1 MRIITDFLNELNASN
16 SSNYKLEVL
25 KKYNNEIIKE
35 FLSLVYDKV
44 KYSYGIKKVPEFQN
58 NSEIIDFNTI
68 KNTFIAL
75 HNRDFTG
82 NKAISVIQTL
92 LNNKT
97 PEITRIITCILDRDI
112 HSGISTKQI
121 NKVYKKLITEFPYM
135 RCSLMDKFKNIRFP
149 AMIQIK
155 ADGTY
160 RTFIKKGDSIQAFS
174 RSGES
179 YDHPKVYSALLNLPD
194 GAYIGE
200 LICNEVE
207 GTNSTEIR
215 YKSNGLLNSLTPPEN
230 VTFYMWDYLTLEE
243 FENGNSKTPYK
254 ERFEFVWRLT
264 ESLESDILTVV
275 RTRVIDNIEAANEY
289 LNTWLKEGEE
299 GAILKN
305 CDAVFKN
312 GTSTEQIKLKPEIEV
327 EVRCVDFTEGNGK
340 FKDTFGAIVF
350 KTDDELIQGKVS
362 GISDSERV
370 EIFKNSSKYL
380 NKVFT
385 VKATALTKSEDS
397 DVYALMHPRFNG
409 FREDKDYTDTLDRV
423 KNMGLKF

>member
-1 MRIITDFLNELNASN
+1 MQIITDFLNELNASN

-82 NKAISVIQTL
+82 NKAIGVIQTL

-121 NKVYKKLITEFPYM
+121 NKVHKKLITEFPYM

-160 RTFIKKGDSIQAFS
+160 RTFIKKGDSVQAFS

-207 GTNSTEIR
+207 GANSTEIR

-264 ESLESDILTVV
+264 ESLESDTLTVV

-312 GTSTEQIKLKPEIEV
+312 GTSVEQIKLKPEIEV
-327 EVRCVDFTEGNGK
+327 EVRCIDFTEGNGK
-340 FKDTFGAIVF
+340 FKDTFGAIIF

>member
-1 MRIITDFLNELNASN
+1 
-16 SSNYKLEVL
+16 
-25 KKYNNEIIKE
+25 
-35 FLSLVYDKV
+35 
-44 KYSYGIKKVPEFQN
+44 
-58 NSEIIDFNTI
+58 
-68 KNTFIAL
+68 
-75 HNRDFTG
+75 
-82 NKAISVIQTL
+82 
-92 LNNKT
+92 
-97 PEITRIITCILDRDI
+97 
-112 HSGISTKQI
+112 
-121 NKVYKKLITEFPYM
+121 M

-160 RTFIKKGDSIQAFS
+160 RTFIKKGDSVRAFS

-207 GTNSTEIR
+207 GANSTEIR

-264 ESLESDILTVV
+264 ESLESDTLTVV
-275 RTRVIDNIEAANEY
+275 RTRVIDNIETANEH

-327 EVRCVDFTEGNGK
+327 EVRCIGFTEGNGK

-350 KTDDELIQGKVS
+350 KTDDDLIQGKVS
-362 GISDSERV
+362 GISDSERL

>member
-1 MRIITDFLNELNASN
+1 MQIITDFLNELNTSN

-25 KKYNNEIIKE
+25 KKYNNGIIKE

-58 NSEIIDFNTI
+58 NSETIDFNTI

-121 NKVYKKLITEFPYM
+121 NKVHKKLITEFPYM

-160 RTFIKKGDSIQAFS
+160 RTFIKKGDSVQAFS

-200 LICNEVE
+200 LICNEV
-207 GTNSTEIR
+207 GGANSTEIR

-243 FENGNSKTPYK
+243 FENGSSKTPYK

-264 ESLESDILTVV
+264 ETLEYDTLTVV
-275 RTRVIDNIEAANEY
+275 RTRVVDNLESVNIY

-327 EVRCVDFTEGNGK
+327 EVRCIGFTEGNGK

-362 GISDSERV
+362 GISDVERA

-397 DVYALMHPRFNG
+397 EIYALMHPRFNG

>member
-207 GTNSTEIR
+207 GANSTEIR

>member
-1 MRIITDFLNELNASN
+1 MQIITDFLNELNTSN

-25 KKYNNEIIKE
+25 KKYNDEIIKE

-58 NSEIIDFNTI
+58 NSEITDFNTI

-82 NKAISVIQTL
+82 NKAISVVQSL

-121 NKVYKKLITEFPYM
+121 NKVHKKLITEFPYM

-160 RTFIKKGDSIQAFS
+160 RTFIKKGDSVQAFS

-207 GTNSTEIR
+207 GANSTEIR

-264 ESLESDILTVV
+264 ESLESDTLTVV

-327 EVRCVDFTEGNGK
+327 EVRCIDFTEGNGK

-350 KTDDELIQGKVS
+350 KTDDDLIQGKVS
-362 GISDSERV
+362 GISDAERV

-397 DVYALMHPRFNG
+397 EIYALMHPRFNG

>member
-1 MRIITDFLNELNASN
+1 MQIITDFLNELNASN

-58 NSEIIDFNTI
+58 NSETIDFNTI

-121 NKVYKKLITEFPYM
+121 NKVHKKLITEFPYM

-160 RTFIKKGDSIQAFS
+160 RTFIKKGDSVQAFS

-207 GTNSTEIR
+207 GANSTEIR

-264 ESLESDILTVV
+264 ESLESDTLTVV

-327 EVRCVDFTEGNGK
+327 EVRCIDFTEGNGK

-362 GISDSERV
+362 GISDAERV
-370 EIFKNSSKYL
+370 EIFKNRSKYL

-397 DVYALMHPRFNG
+397 EIYALMHPRFNG

>member
-1 MRIITDFLNELNASN
+1 MQIITDFLNELNASN

-58 NSEIIDFNTI
+58 NNETIDFNTI

-82 NKAISVIQTL
+82 NKAISVVQSL

-121 NKVYKKLITEFPYM
+121 NKVHKKLITEFPYM

-160 RTFIKKGDSIQAFS
+160 RTFIKKGDSVQAFS

-264 ESLESDILTVV
+264 ESLESNTLTVV

-327 EVRCVDFTEGNGK
+327 EVRCIDFTEGNGK

-362 GISDSERV
+362 GISDTERA

-397 DVYALMHPRFNG
+397 EIYALMHPRFNG

>member
-1 MRIITDFLNELNASN
+1 MQIITDFLNELNASN

-58 NSEIIDFNTI
+58 NNETIDFNTI

-82 NKAISVIQTL
+82 NKAISVVQSL

-121 NKVYKKLITEFPYM
+121 NKVHKKLITEFPYM

-160 RTFIKKGDSIQAFS
+160 RTFIKKGDSVQAFS

-264 ESLESDILTVV
+264 ESLESNTLTVV

-289 LNTWLKEGEE
+289 LNTWIKEGEE

-327 EVRCVDFTEGNGK
+327 EVRCIDFTEGNGK
-340 FKDTFGAIVF
+340 FKDTFGAIIF
-350 KTDDELIQGKVS
+350 KTDDDLIQGKVS

>member
-1 MRIITDFLNELNASN
+1 MQIITDFLNELNASN

-58 NSEIIDFNTI
+58 NSEITDFNTI

-121 NKVYKKLITEFPYM
+121 NKVHKKLITEFPYM

-160 RTFIKKGDSIQAFS
+160 RTFIKKGDSVQAFS

-200 LICNEVE
+200 LICDEVE
-207 GTNSTEIR
+207 GANSTEIR

-264 ESLESDILTVV
+264 ESLESDTLTVV
-275 RTRVIDNIEAANEY
+275 RTRVIDNIETANEY

-299 GAILKN
+299 GAVLKN

-312 GTSTEQIKLKPEIEV
+312 GTSAEQIKLKPEIEV
-327 EVRCVDFTEGNGK
+327 EVRCIAFTEGNGK

-397 DVYALMHPRFNG
+397 EIYALMHPRFNG

>member
-1 MRIITDFLNELNASN
+1 MQIITDFLNELNASN

-58 NSEIIDFNTI
+58 NNETIDFNTI

-82 NKAISVIQTL
+82 NKAISVVQSL

-97 PEITRIITCILDRDI
+97 PEITRIITYILDRDI

-121 NKVYKKLITEFPYM
+121 NKVHKKLITEFPYM

-160 RTFIKKGDSIQAFS
+160 RTFIKKGDSAQAFS

-264 ESLESDILTVV
+264 ESLESDTLTVV

-327 EVRCVDFTEGNGK
+327 EVRCIDFTEGNGK

-362 GISDSERV
+362 GISDTERA

-397 DVYALMHPRFNG
+397 EIYALMHPRFNG

>member
-1 MRIITDFLNELNASN
+1 MQIITDFLNELNASN

-58 NSEIIDFNTI
+58 NSEITDFNTI

-121 NKVYKKLITEFPYM
+121 NKVHKKLITEFPYM

-160 RTFIKKGDSIQAFS
+160 RTFIKKGDSVQAFS

-200 LICNEVE
+200 LICDEVE
-207 GTNSTEIR
+207 GANSTEIR

-264 ESLESDILTVV
+264 ESLESDTLTVV
-275 RTRVIDNIEAANEY
+275 RTRVIDNIETANEY

-299 GAILKN
+299 GAVLKN

-327 EVRCVDFTEGNGK
+327 EVRCIAFTEGNGK

>member
-1 MRIITDFLNELNASN
+1 MQIITDFLNELNASN

-121 NKVYKKLITEFPYM
+121 NKVHKKLITEFPYM

-160 RTFIKKGDSIQAFS
+160 RTFIKKGDSVQAFS

-254 ERFEFVWRLT
+254 ERFEFVWGLT
-264 ESLESDILTVV
+264 ESLESNTLSVV
-275 RTRVIDNIEAANEY
+275 KTEIVNDLESANAY

-299 GAILKN
+299 GTILKN

-327 EVRCVDFTEGNGK
+327 EVRCIGFTEGNGK

-350 KTDDELIQGKVS
+350 KTDDDLIQGKVS
-362 GISDSERV
+362 GISDAERV

>member
-1 MRIITDFLNELNASN
+1 MQIITDFLNELNASN

-25 KKYNNEIIKE
+25 KKYDNEIIKE

-58 NSEIIDFNTI
+58 NSEITDFNTI

-121 NKVYKKLITEFPYM
+121 NKVHKKFITEFPYM
-135 RCSLMDKFKNIRFP
+135 RCSLIDKFKNIRFP

-160 RTFIKKGDSIQAFS
+160 RTFIKKGDSVQAFS

-207 GTNSTEIR
+207 GANSTEIR

-327 EVRCVDFTEGNGK
+327 EVRCIGFTEGNGK

-350 KTDDELIQGKVS
+350 KTDDDLIQGKVS
-362 GISDSERV
+362 GISDSERL

>member
-1 MRIITDFLNELNASN
+1 MQIITDFLNELNASN

-58 NSEIIDFNTI
+58 NSETIDFNTI

-121 NKVYKKLITEFPYM
+121 NKVHKKLITEFPYM

-160 RTFIKKGDSIQAFS
+160 RTFIKKGDSVQAFS

-207 GTNSTEIR
+207 GANSTEIR

-254 ERFEFVWRLT
+254 ERFGFVWRLT
-264 ESLESDILTVV
+264 ESLESDTLTVV

-327 EVRCVDFTEGNGK
+327 EVRCIDFTEGNGK

-362 GISDSERV
+362 GISDAERV

>member
-1 MRIITDFLNELNASN
+1 MQIITDFLNELNASN

-58 NSEIIDFNTI
+58 NSETIDFNTI

-121 NKVYKKLITEFPYM
+121 NKVHKKLITEFPYM

-160 RTFIKKGDSIQAFS
+160 RTFIKKGDNIQAFS

-207 GTNSTEIR
+207 GNNSTEIR
-215 YKSNGLLNSLTPPEN
+215 YKSNGLLNSLTPPGN

-264 ESLESDILTVV
+264 ESLESDTLTVV

-327 EVRCVDFTEGNGK
+327 EVRCIDFTEGNGK

-362 GISDSERV
+362 GISDAERV
-370 EIFKNSSKYL
+370 EIFKNRSKYL

>member
-1 MRIITDFLNELNASN
+1 MQIITDFLNELNASN

-25 KKYNNEIIKE
+25 KKYNNETIKE

-58 NSEIIDFNTI
+58 NSEITDFNTI

-75 HNRDFTG
+75 HNRDLTG
-82 NKAISVIQTL
+82 NKAIGVIHTL

-121 NKVYKKLITEFPYM
+121 NKVHKKLITEFPYM

-160 RTFIKKGDSIQAFS
+160 RTFIKKGDSVQAFS

-179 YDHPKVYSALLNLPD
+179 YEHPKVYSALLNLPD

-207 GTNSTEIR
+207 GANSTEIR

-254 ERFEFVWRLT
+254 ERFEFVRNHIG
-264 ESLESDILTVV
+264 SLESDTLSVV
-275 RTRVIDNIEAANEY
+275 RTEIVNDLETANEY

-327 EVRCVDFTEGNGK
+327 EVRCIDFTEGNGK
-340 FKDTFGAIVF
+340 FKDTFGAIIF

-362 GISDSERV
+362 GISDSERL

>member
-264 ESLESDILTVV
+264 ESLESDTLTVV

>member
-1 MRIITDFLNELNASN
+1 MQIITDFLNELNASN

-58 NSEIIDFNTI
+58 NSETIDFNTI

-97 PEITRIITCILDRDI
+97 PEITRIITCILDRDM
-112 HSGISTKQI
+112 HSGISIKQI
-121 NKVYKKLITEFPYM
+121 NKVHKKLITEFPYM

-160 RTFIKKGDSIQAFS
+160 RTFIKKGDSVQAFS

-179 YDHPKVYSALLNLPD
+179 YEHPKVYSALLNLPD

-264 ESLESDILTVV
+264 ESLESDTLTVV

-327 EVRCVDFTEGNGK
+327 EVRCIGFTEGNGK

-362 GISDSERV
+362 GISDAERV

>member
-1 MRIITDFLNELNASN
+1 MQIITDFLNELNASN

-82 NKAISVIQTL
+82 NKAIGVIQTL

-121 NKVYKKLITEFPYM
+121 NKVHKKLITEFPYM

-160 RTFIKKGDSIQAFS
+160 RTFIKKGDSVQAFS

-207 GTNSTEIR
+207 GANSTEIR

-264 ESLESDILTVV
+264 ESLESDTLTVV

-305 CDAVFKN
+305 CGAVFKN

-327 EVRCVDFTEGNGK
+327 EVRCIDFTEGNGK
-340 FKDTFGAIVF
+340 FKDTFGAIIF

>member
-1 MRIITDFLNELNASN
+1 MQIITDFLNELNASN

-58 NSEIIDFNTI
+58 NSEITDFNTI

-112 HSGISTKQI
+112 HSGISIKQI
-121 NKVYKKLITEFPYM
+121 NKVHKKLITEFPYM

-160 RTFIKKGDSIQAFS
+160 RTFIKKGDSVQAFS

-207 GTNSTEIR
+207 GANSTEIR

-264 ESLESDILTVV
+264 ESLESDALTVV
-275 RTRVIDNIEAANEY
+275 RTRVIGNIEAANEY

-327 EVRCVDFTEGNGK
+327 EVRCIDFTEGNGK

-362 GISDSERV
+362 GISDSERL

>member
-1 MRIITDFLNELNASN
+1 MQIITDFLNELNASN

-25 KKYNNEIIKE
+25 KKYNNEIIRE

-58 NSEIIDFNTI
+58 NSETIDFNTI

-121 NKVYKKLITEFPYM
+121 NKVHKKLITEFPYM

-160 RTFIKKGDSIQAFS
+160 RTFIKKGDSVQAFS

-179 YDHPKVYSALLNLPD
+179 YEHPKVYSALLNLPD

-243 FENGNSKTPYK
+243 FENGSSKTPYK

-264 ESLESDILTVV
+264 ETLEYDTLTVV
-275 RTRVIDNIEAANEY
+275 RTRVVDNLESVNIY

-327 EVRCVDFTEGNGK
+327 EVRCIDFTEGNGK

-350 KTDDELIQGKVS
+350 KTDDELIRGKVS
-362 GISDSERV
+362 GISDSERL

>member
-1 MRIITDFLNELNASN
+1 MQIITDFLNELNASN

-58 NSEIIDFNTI
+58 NNKTIDFNTI

-82 NKAISVIQTL
+82 NKAISVVQSL

-121 NKVYKKLITEFPYM
+121 NKVHKKLITEFPYM

-160 RTFIKKGDSIQAFS
+160 RTFIKKGDSVQAFS

-264 ESLESDILTVV
+264 ESLESNTLTVV

-327 EVRCVDFTEGNGK
+327 EVRCIDFTEGNGK

-362 GISDSERV
+362 GISDTERV

-397 DVYALMHPRFNG
+397 EIYALMHPRFNG

>member
-1 MRIITDFLNELNASN
+1 MQIITDFLNELNASN

-44 KYSYGIKKVPEFQN
+44 KYSYGIKKIPEFQN
-58 NSEIIDFNTI
+58 NNETIDFNTI
-68 KNTFIAL
+68 KNAFIAL

-82 NKAISVIQTL
+82 NKAISVVQSL

-121 NKVYKKLITEFPYM
+121 NKVHKKLITEFPYM

-160 RTFIKKGDSIQAFS
+160 RTFIKKGDSTQAFS

-264 ESLESDILTVV
+264 ESLESDTLTVV

-327 EVRCVDFTEGNGK
+327 EVRCIDFTEGNGK

-362 GISDSERV
+362 GISDIERV

-397 DVYALMHPRFNG
+397 EIYALMHPRFNG

>member
-1 MRIITDFLNELNASN
+1 MQIITDFLNELNASN

-58 NSEIIDFNTI
+58 NSEIADFNTI

-121 NKVYKKLITEFPYM
+121 NKVHKKLITEFPYM

-160 RTFIKKGDSIQAFS
+160 RTFIKKGDSVQAFS

-207 GTNSTEIR
+207 GANSTEIR

-264 ESLESDILTVV
+264 ESLESDTLTVV

-327 EVRCVDFTEGNGK
+327 EVRCIDFTEGNGK
-340 FKDTFGAIVF
+340 FKDTFGAIIF
-350 KTDDELIQGKVS
+350 KTDDDLIQGKVS

>member
-1 MRIITDFLNELNASN
+1 MQIITDFLNELNASN

-58 NSEIIDFNTI
+58 NSEITDFNTI

-82 NKAISVIQTL
+82 NKAISVVQSL

-121 NKVYKKLITEFPYM
+121 NKVHKKLITEFPYM

-160 RTFIKKGDSIQAFS
+160 RTFIKKGDSVQAFS

-264 ESLESDILTVV
+264 ESLESNTLTVV

-327 EVRCVDFTEGNGK
+327 EVRCIDFTEGNGK

-362 GISDSERV
+362 GISDIERV

>member
-1 MRIITDFLNELNASN
+1 MQIITDFLNELNASN

-25 KKYNNEIIKE
+25 KKYNDEIIKE

-44 KYSYGIKKVPEFQN
+44 KYSYGIKKIPEFQN
-58 NSEIIDFNTI
+58 NNETIDFNTI

-82 NKAISVIQTL
+82 NKAISVVQSL

-121 NKVYKKLITEFPYM
+121 NKVHKKLITEFPYM

-200 LICNEVE
+200 LICNDVD
-207 GTNSTEIR
+207 GANSTEIR

-243 FENGNSKTPYK
+243 FENGNSETPYK

-264 ESLESDILTVV
+264 ESLESDTLTVV

-340 FKDTFGAIVF
+340 FKDTFGAIIF

-362 GISDSERV
+362 GISDIERV

-397 DVYALMHPRFNG
+397 EIYALMHPRFNG

>member
-1 MRIITDFLNELNASN
+1 MQIITDFLNELNASN

-82 NKAISVIQTL
+82 NKAIGVIQTL

-121 NKVYKKLITEFPYM
+121 NKVHKKLITEFPYM

-160 RTFIKKGDSIQAFS
+160 RTFIKKGDSVQAFS

-179 YDHPKVYSALLNLPD
+179 YEHPKVYSALLNLPD

-207 GTNSTEIR
+207 GANSTEIR

-264 ESLESDILTVV
+264 ESLESDTLTVV

-312 GTSTEQIKLKPEIEV
+312 GTSVEQIKLKPEIEV
-327 EVRCVDFTEGNGK
+327 EVRCIDFTEGNGK
-340 FKDTFGAIVF
+340 FKDTFGAIIF

>member
-1 MRIITDFLNELNASN
+1 MQIITDFLNELNASN

-121 NKVYKKLITEFPYM
+121 NKVHKKLITEFPYM

-149 AMIQIK
+149 TMIQIK

-160 RTFIKKGDSIQAFS
+160 RTFIKKGDSVQAFS

-179 YDHPKVYSALLNLPD
+179 YEHPKVYSALLNLPD

-207 GTNSTEIR
+207 GANSTEIR

-264 ESLESDILTVV
+264 ESLESDTLTVV

-327 EVRCVDFTEGNGK
+327 EVRCIDFTEGNGK

-350 KTDDELIQGKVS
+350 KTDDDLIQGKVS

>member
-1 MRIITDFLNELNASN
+1 MQIITDFLNELNASN

-25 KKYNNEIIKE
+25 KKYSNEIIKE

-58 NSEIIDFNTI
+58 NSEIVDFNTI

-121 NKVYKKLITEFPYM
+121 NKVHKKLITEFPYM

-160 RTFIKKGDSIQAFS
+160 RTFIKKGDSVQAFS

-179 YDHPKVYSALLNLPD
+179 YDHPKVYSVLLNLPD

-207 GTNSTEIR
+207 GANSTEIR

-264 ESLESDILTVV
+264 ESLESDTLTVV

-312 GTSTEQIKLKPEIEV
+312 GTSVEQIKLKPEIEV
-327 EVRCVDFTEGNGK
+327 EVRCIDFTEGNGK
-340 FKDTFGAIVF
+340 FKDTFGAIIF

>member
-1 MRIITDFLNELNASN
+1 MQIITDFLNELNASN

-58 NSEIIDFNTI
+58 NSETIDFNTI

-112 HSGISTKQI
+112 HSGISIKQI
-121 NKVYKKLITEFPYM
+121 NKVHKKLITEFPYM

-160 RTFIKKGDSIQAFS
+160 RTFIKKGDGVQAFS

-179 YDHPKVYSALLNLPD
+179 YEHPKVYSALLNMPD

-207 GTNSTEIR
+207 GNNSTEIR

-264 ESLESDILTVV
+264 ESLESDTLTVV

-327 EVRCVDFTEGNGK
+327 EVRCIDFTEGNGK

-362 GISDSERV
+362 GISDAERV

>member
-1 MRIITDFLNELNASN
+1 MQIITDFLNELNTSN

-25 KKYNNEIIKE
+25 KKYNNETIKE

-58 NSEIIDFNTI
+58 NNETIDFNTI

-121 NKVYKKLITEFPYM
+121 NKVHKKLITEFPYM

-160 RTFIKKGDSIQAFS
+160 RTFIKKGDSVQAFS

-207 GTNSTEIR
+207 GANSTEIR

-243 FENGNSKTPYK
+243 FENGSSKTPYK

-264 ESLESDILTVV
+264 ETLESDTLTVV
-275 RTRVIDNIEAANEY
+275 RTRVVDNLESVNEY

-327 EVRCVDFTEGNGK
+327 EVRCIDFTEGNGK

-362 GISDSERV
+362 GISDAERA

-397 DVYALMHPRFNG
+397 EIYALMHPRFNG

>member
-1 MRIITDFLNELNASN
+1 MQIITDFLNELNASN

-58 NSEIIDFNTI
+58 NNETIDFNVI

-82 NKAISVIQTL
+82 NKAISVVQSL

-121 NKVYKKLITEFPYM
+121 NKVHKKLITEFPYM

-160 RTFIKKGDSIQAFS
+160 RTFIKKGDSVQAFS

-264 ESLESDILTVV
+264 ESLESNTLTVV

-327 EVRCVDFTEGNGK
+327 EVRCIDFTEGNGK

-362 GISDSERV
+362 GISDTERV

-397 DVYALMHPRFNG
+397 EIYALMHPRFNG

>member
-1 MRIITDFLNELNASN
+1 MQIITDFLNELNASN

-25 KKYNNEIIKE
+25 KKYNNEIIRE

-58 NSEIIDFNTI
+58 NSETIDFNTI

-112 HSGISTKQI
+112 HSGISIKQI
-121 NKVYKKLITEFPYM
+121 NKVHKKLITEFPYM

-160 RTFIKKGDSIQAFS
+160 RTFIKKGDSVQAFS

-179 YDHPKVYSALLNLPD
+179 YEHPKVYSALLNLPD

-243 FENGNSKTPYK
+243 FENGSSKTPYK

-264 ESLESDILTVV
+264 ETLEYDTLTVV
-275 RTRVIDNIEAANEY
+275 RTRVVDNLESVNIY

-327 EVRCVDFTEGNGK
+327 EVRCIDFTEGNGK

-350 KTDDELIQGKVS
+350 KTDDELIRGKVS
-362 GISDSERV
+362 GISDAERA

-397 DVYALMHPRFNG
+397 EIYALMHPRFNG

>member
-1 MRIITDFLNELNASN
+1 MQIITDFLNELNASN

-58 NSEIIDFNTI
+58 NSETIDFNTI
-68 KNTFIAL
+68 KNAFIAL

-82 NKAISVIQTL
+82 NKAISVIHTL

-112 HSGISTKQI
+112 HSGISIKQI
-121 NKVYKKLITEFPYM
+121 NKVHKKLITEFPYM

-160 RTFIKKGDSIQAFS
+160 RTFIKKGDSVQSFS

-207 GTNSTEIR
+207 GANSTEIR

-264 ESLESDILTVV
+264 ESLESDTLTVV

-327 EVRCVDFTEGNGK
+327 EVRCIDFTEGNGK

>member
-207 GTNSTEIR
+207 GANSTEIR

-264 ESLESDILTVV
+264 ESLESDTLTVV

>member
-1 MRIITDFLNELNASN
+1 MQIITDFLNELNASN

-58 NSEIIDFNTI
+58 NSETIDFNTI

-75 HNRDFTG
+75 HNRDLTG
-82 NKAISVIQTL
+82 NKAIDVIQTL

-121 NKVYKKLITEFPYM
+121 NKVHKKLITEFPYM

-160 RTFIKKGDSIQAFS
+160 RTFIKKGDSVQAFS

-207 GTNSTEIR
+207 GANSTEIR

-264 ESLESDILTVV
+264 ESLESDTLTVV
-275 RTRVIDNIEAANEY
+275 RTRVIDNIEAANGY

-327 EVRCVDFTEGNGK
+327 EVRCIDFTEGNGK
-340 FKDTFGAIVF
+340 FKDTFGAIIF

-362 GISDSERV
+362 GISDVERV

>member
-1 MRIITDFLNELNASN
+1 MQIITDFLNELNASN

-35 FLSLVYDKV
+35 FLSLVYDKA

-58 NSEIIDFNTI
+58 NSETIDFNTI

-82 NKAISVIQTL
+82 NKAISVIHTL

-112 HSGISTKQI
+112 HSGISIKQI
-121 NKVYKKLITEFPYM
+121 NKVHKKLITEFPYM
-135 RCSLMDKFKNIRFP
+135 RCSLIDKFKNIRFP

-160 RTFIKKGDSIQAFS
+160 RTFIKKGDSVQAFS

-207 GTNSTEIR
+207 GANSTEIR

-264 ESLESDILTVV
+264 ESLESDTLTVV

-327 EVRCVDFTEGNGK
+327 EVRCIGFTEGNGK

-362 GISDSERV
+362 GISDAERV
-370 EIFKNSSKYL
+370 KIFKNSSKYL

-423 KNMGLKF
+423 KNMGLKI